1 MKFGNKVKVVGSGEE
16 TQGNL
21 NQESE
26 NLIILKFENCKLKG
40 LNLNFFGFIN
50 HLEFISNHMVC
61 RSIYSYAF

>member
-40 LNLNFFGFIN
+40 LKNDFFGLYNFDQKYW
-50 HLEFISNHMVC
+50 V
-61 RSIYSYAF
+61 Y